1 MIKCGYCDHF
11 MTPARSRNKYG
22 DYYYYIN
29 CVNEY
34 CETRKK
40 NSRLKRAIRG
50 KIIVDYII
58 NILSRKL
65 DITEQV
71 YNDCVKDYSS
81 TRGNQLELM
90 GGSMHAIKEGISNL
104 KTSINELSL
113 SISSSTPKAVE
124 SLRNQIRSKSEEL
137 ANKEA
142 ELEQLEDQKIT
153 LDAQVNA
160 KIIPYKNFLNFFE
173 NAEQEV
179 KSNTDTYLLDQLIR
193 NIFLNFSVKN
203 GKVLSHELK
212 EPFAT
217 YQKLGVFNMGWR
229 ISILLNIFIISI
241 LMLSTL

>member
-1 MIKCGYCDHF
+1 
-11 MTPARSRNKYG
+11 
-22 DYYYYIN
+22 
-29 CVNEY
+29 
-34 CETRKK
+34 
-40 NSRLKRAIRG
+40 
-50 KIIVDYII
+50 
-58 NILSRKL
+58 
-65 DITEQV
+65 
-71 YNDCVKDYSS
+71 
-81 TRGNQLELM
+81 
-90 GGSMHAIKEGISNL
+90 MHAIKEGISNL